1 MALLAVNDVQ
11 RRAGRPQLVARIVQK
26 LNILGYLG
34 HTVHHGTVTDAVNH
48 QSMTQSL
55 SQRIQ
60 RINHVSIV
68 PVLREA
74 RGIRKDDS
82 KILADHREEMARGDI
97 GR

>member
-1 MALLAVNDVQ
+1 
-11 RRAGRPQLVARIVQK
+11 
-26 LNILGYLG
+26 
-34 HTVHHGTVTDAVNH
+34 
-48 QSMTQSL
+48 MTQPL

-82 KILADHREEMARGDI
+82 KILADHREEMARGDV